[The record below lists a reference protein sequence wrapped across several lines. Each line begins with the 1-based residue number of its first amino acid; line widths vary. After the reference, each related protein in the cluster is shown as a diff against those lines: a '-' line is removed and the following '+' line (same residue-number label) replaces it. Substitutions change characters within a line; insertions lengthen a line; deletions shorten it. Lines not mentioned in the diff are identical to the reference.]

1 MKDFYTTTQLANM
14 LNLEIDALGTKG
26 FADTETP
33 VEGKEILY
41 TGYDIITHAELERL
55 YAVEAERQ
63 IDAADRSEAA
73 QV

>member
-1 MKDFYTTTQLANM
+1 MSFYTTTQLAN
-14 LNLEIDALGTKG
+14 LLKFPIDALGTKG
-26 FADTETP
+26 FADTEAP

-55 YAVEAERQ
+55 YTIEAGKQ
-63 IDAADRSEAA
+63 IDAAMRAEAS